1 MSTPTSSRQYLFERL
16 AALNIE
22 TTTLEHDPVYTV
34 EESEVIH
41 HKLPGGHTKNLF
53 LKDAKGRLIL
63 VIAQSHTRINL
74 KTLHKTLGCG
84 RLSFGKPD
92 LLMDVLGVEPGS
104 VSAFC
109 VISDDQKKLDQ
120 VIFDETLMAFD
131 DLNCHPMTNTATTT
145 IKRDDLLR
153 FMRDCGHEP
162 RIMSIVDQD
171 TQIAG

>member
-1 MSTPTSSRQYLFERL
+1 MTDRQTLFERL
-16 AALNIE
+16 ASLGIE

-34 EESEVIH
+34 QESEAIH
-41 HKLPGGHTKNLF
+41 EKLAGGHTKNLF

-63 VIAQSHTRINL
+63 VIAQSHTQINM
-74 KTLHKTLGCG
+74 KTLHKTLGCA

-109 VISDDQKKLDQ
+109 VICDDQKKLEQ
-120 VIFDETLMAFD
+120 VILDETLMAYD
-131 DLNCHPMTNTATTT
+131 DLNCHPLTNSATTT
-145 IKRDDLLR
+145 IARDDLLR

-162 RIMSIVDQD
+162 RIMSISEQD
-171 TQIAG
+171 TQIAE